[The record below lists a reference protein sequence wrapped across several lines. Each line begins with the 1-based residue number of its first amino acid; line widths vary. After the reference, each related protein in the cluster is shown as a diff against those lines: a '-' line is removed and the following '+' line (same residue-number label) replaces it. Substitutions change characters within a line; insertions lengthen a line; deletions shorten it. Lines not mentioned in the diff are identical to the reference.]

1 MHPLTPN
8 LAELTMEELTGKYN
22 ELVKKML
29 QAQRLGSGS
38 LMGQLAMLLEDY
50 KSEMSRR
57 QQQILADANKNANFK
72 NIIDIS

>member
-1 MHPLTPN
+1 MHPLAPN
-8 LAELTMEELTGKYN
+8 MSELTMEELNGKYN
-22 ELVKKML
+22 ELVKKMT

-38 LMGQLAMLLEDY
+38 LMNQLGMLLEDY
-50 KSEMSRR
+50 KSEISRR

>member
-8 LAELTMEELTGKYN
+8 LSELTMEELNGKYN
-22 ELVKKML
+22 ELVKKMT
-29 QAQRLGSGS
+29 QAQRLGSGG
-38 LMGQLAMLLEDY
+38 LMNQLGMLLEDY
-50 KSEMSRR
+50 KSEISRR